1 MASARPGRRRWR
13 PVLRPWSPAEPPA
26 ARSTCRSRSWGRVG
40 VRRSSASWSATA
52 GSVSD
57 MAERVMREVTLALPM
72 VPEMEIEA
80 SKTATAIAESIRM
93 SPDRIDEVRMAVV
106 EACINALEHSHA
118 SDREVYVTFQVLGE
132 GGDPDKLRIMVGD
145 TGIGFA
151 PAGLEEPTIE
161 DKLQAVRKR
170 GWGLKIIRGLMDE
183 VEILSGADGTT
194 VVMSKM
200 R

>member
-1 MASARPGRRRWR
+1 MAGDA
-13 PVLRPWSPAEPPA
+13 
-26 ARSTCRSRSWGRVG
+26 
-40 VRRSSASWSATA
+40 
-52 GSVSD
+52 
-57 MAERVMREVTLALPM
+57 VMREVTLALPM

-80 SKTATAIAESIRM
+80 SKTATAIAEFMRM

-118 SDREVYVTFQVLGE
+118 TDREVYVTFQVLGE
-132 GGDPDKLRIMVGD
+132 EGDPDKLRIMVRD
-145 TGIGFA
+145 TGIGFSPDGVA
-151 PAGLEEPTIE
+151 EPTME
-161 DKLQAVRKR
+161 GKLKAVRKR

-183 VEILSGADGTT
+183 VEIVSGPDGTT

>member
-1 MASARPGRRRWR
+1 MSED
-13 PVLRPWSPAEPPA
+13 VL
-26 ARSTCRSRSWGRVG
+26 
-40 VRRSSASWSATA
+40 
-52 GSVSD
+52 
-57 MAERVMREVTLALPM
+57 REVTLALPM

-106 EACINALEHSHA
+106 EACINALEHSRA
-118 SDREVYVTFQVLGE
+118 SDREVFVTFQVVGE
-132 GGDPDKLRIMVGD
+132 GDPEKLRIMVHDNGV
-145 TGIGFA
+145 GFD
-151 PAGLEEPTIE
+151 PNGQPEPTIE
-161 DKLQAVRKR
+161 SKLKAERKR

-183 VEILSGADGTT
+183 VEIRSGDEGTT